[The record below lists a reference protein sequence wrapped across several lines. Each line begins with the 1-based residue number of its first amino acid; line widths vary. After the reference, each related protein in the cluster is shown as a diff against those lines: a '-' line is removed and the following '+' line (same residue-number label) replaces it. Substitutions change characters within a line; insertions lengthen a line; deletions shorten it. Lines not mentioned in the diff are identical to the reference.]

1 MHAWQV
7 GEVNI
12 TRVVEL
18 EFPVSNK
25 EQSSFMPNATPEALA
40 EVPWLQP
47 HFVNEEGLLKMSI
60 HALLV
65 EAPGIRLVV
74 DTCIGND
81 KPRGFTGGRALQ
93 TSFLKRFADTGWTR
107 ESVTH
112 VVCTHLHVDHV
123 GWNTMLDDSQAE
135 TNVWVPTFPNARYLL
150 GKKEYEFWSQSE
162 EEGQRAIMADSVK
175 PIFDAG
181 LVDLVE
187 MDHRISSEIA
197 LRPTPGHTPG
207 HVSVTIASQG
217 QQALITGDT
226 MHHPVQIARP
236 SWCVGFDE
244 DQTAAASTRQSLL
257 QELVDSKTLVIG
269 THFAAPT
276 AGHIVNDGSAY
287 LLKSELAKT

>member
-1 MHAWQV
+1 MLSWQI
-7 GEVNI
+7 GDVNI
-12 TRVVEL
+12 TCVVEL
-18 EFPVSNK
+18 EFPVSEA
-25 EQSSFMPNATPEALA
+25 EQPNFMPDANPTAVN
-40 EVPWLQP
+40 EVPWLKP
-47 HFVNEEGLLKMSI
+47 HFVTDEGQLKMSI

-93 TSFLKRFADTGWTR
+93 TSFLKRFQETGWSR

-123 GWNTMLDDSQAE
+123 GWNTMLDTDQ
-135 TNVWVPTFPNARYLL
+135 TNANKWVPTFPNARYLL
-150 GKKEYEFWSQSE
+150 GKTEYEFWSQSND
-162 EEGQRAIMADSVK
+162 EGQKAIMSDSIK

-187 MDHRISSEIA
+187 MSHKLSAEIA

-207 HVSVTIASQG
+207 HVSVNIASQG
-217 QQALITGDT
+217 QKAMITGDT

-236 SWCVGFDE
+236 HWCVGFDE
-244 DQTAAASTRQSLL
+244 DQKAAAGTRNSLL
-257 QELVDSKTLVIG
+257 QELADTPTLVIG
-269 THFAAPT
+269 THFAAPS
-276 AGHIVNDGSAY
+276 AGHIKADNDSYRLIVNQ
-287 LLKSELAKT
+287 